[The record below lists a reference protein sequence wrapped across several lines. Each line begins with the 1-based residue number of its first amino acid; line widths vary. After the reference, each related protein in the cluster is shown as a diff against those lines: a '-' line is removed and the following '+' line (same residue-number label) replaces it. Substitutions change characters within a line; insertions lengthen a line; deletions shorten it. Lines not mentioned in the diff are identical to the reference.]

1 MTGSIKL
8 RDHPGS
14 TVRVTCEKCGRRGQ
28 YAKGKLISIHGPDI
42 PLPDLLVE
50 IAQCE
55 LRGQTHDACGV
66 HYLGLQGQ
74 WNKTNISK
82 SNGVRKL

>member
-8 RDHPGS
+8 RWLPRQHGPPQG
-14 TVRVTCEKCGRRGQ
+14 EKCGRAGQ

-55 LRGQTHDACGV
+55 RRGQMHDACGV

-74 WNKTNISK
+74 
-82 SNGVRKL
+82 

>member
-8 RDHPGS
+8 RDHPGN
-14 TVRVTCEKCGRRGQ
+14 TVRLLCEKCGRQGQ
-28 YAKGKLISIHGPDI
+28 YPKGKLVAIHGPDI

-55 LRGQTHDACGV
+55 QRGKMHDACGV
-66 HYLGLQGQ
+66 HYLELTGARTQ
-74 WNKTNISK
+74 NTPAAT
-82 SNGVRKL
+82 R

>member
-1 MTGSIKL
+1 MKDLLRDFAHKATPDWLDQL

-14 TVRVTCEKCGRRGQ
+14 TVRLRCEKCGRAGQ

-55 LRGQTHDACGV
+55 RRGQMHDACGV

-74 WNKTNISK
+74 
-82 SNGVRKL
+82 